1 MLKANLL
8 KYAGSTASAVLTAV
22 VLMFGA
28 GCQRSAT
35 TPEIIPF
42 EHVIVDQN
50 GPASP
55 WGKSV
60 GDINGDGRPD
70 LIAGGRENGGLVWY
84 ENPGWR
90 KHVIASEGAFSTD
103 HEVGDINKDGRNDVI
118 SVMYDRLVWFRNEG
132 DDRWSMKEIDQ
143 QAFHDVEVAD
153 IDGDGFLDIVA
164 RGQSAFKNVGGKLYL
179 YLQRAHGG
187 WDKRVI
193 EVPQGE
199 GLKVQ
204 DIDGDGKADIIING
218 VWLKNPGGR
227 NAEWQQQAFTH
238 SWTWPHVYVAVG
250 DVNGDGRLDI
260 VMSPAEIAGGRYR
273 ISWFEAP
280 RDRTTE
286 WVEHVVDADVEAV
299 HHFVGVADFD
309 QDGRMDI
316 AAAMM
321 HQGKAPTEVKI
332 YVNQDAGRTWF
343 KQVLSTKGSHNMRI
357 VDIDGDGDPDLF
369 GANWEGENQHP
380 ELWINM
386 TCKPGVGCP
395 CWRRHVIDGNRP
407 GKAVF
412 ISAADLDGDGHI
424 DLAGGAWWYKNPGTP
439 TGSWERIAFGKP
451 AFDVVLL
458 ADLDGDGDID
468 ALATRWREDK
478 YDSRFVFAENDGHG
492 HFRLRDDLPA
502 GAGDFLQGVAL
513 SHFGT
518 DGRLQVALSWHR
530 PQDEADRGIQLLTV
544 PKHPAVEPWRL
555 EKISPESQDE
565 ALSAGDIDRDGHID
579 LLLGTRWMRNEGGS
593 WSIHKIDP
601 ERADPPDRN
610 RLADINGD
618 GRLDAVVGF
627 RAISKPGDVVWYE
640 QGANPRVPW
649 KQHLVGRVIGPMSLD
664 VVDIDGDGDLDIVV
678 GEHNLKNPDSARLL
692 VFENLDGHGAR
703 WRERLIYTG
712 DEHHDGAV
720 ASDIDGDG
728 DLDVVSVGWGHG
740 KVLWYE
746 NLGPRCT
753 ANQGVTVHDQ
763 RKPQVNTGAITL
775 MMHLFEH
782 RTINSQ
788 AMLHRPPVSQS

>member
-1 MLKANLL
+1 MRQCSSAGFAGIVKNNLL
-8 KYAGSTASAVLTAV
+8 KPAGGIAAIVLVAM
-22 VLMFGA
+22 VLILNG
-28 GCQRSAT
+28 GCQRSTAIQET
-35 TPEIIPF
+35 ISF
-42 EHVIVDQN
+42 DHVIVDRN
-50 GPASP
+50 GPGSP

-70 LIAGGRENGGLVWY
+70 LIVGGRESGGLVWY

-103 HEVGDINKDGRNDVI
+103 HEVGDIDKDGRNDVV
-118 SVMYDRLVWFRNEG
+118 SVMYDRLAWFRNG
-132 DDRWSMKEIDQ
+132 GRDRWTMEEIDRQ
-143 QAFHDVEVAD
+143 KLHDVEIAD
-153 IDGDGFLDIVA
+153 LDGDGRMDVVA
-164 RGQSAFKNVGGKLYL
+164 RGQLAFSGAGNQVYL
-179 YLQRAHGG
+179 FFRRAQGR
-187 WDKRVI
+187 WDKRII

-199 GLKVQ
+199 GLKIQ
-204 DIDGDGKADIIING
+204 DIDGDGKPDIVING
-218 VWLKNPGGR
+218 AWLKNPGRR
-227 NAEWQQQAFTH
+227 NDEWRQHVFTR

-260 VMSPAEIAGGRYR
+260 VMSPAETAGNRYR

-280 RDRTTE
+280 RDRTVE

-299 HHFVGVADFD
+299 HHFVGIADFD
-309 QDGRMDI
+309 HDGREDI
-316 AAAMM
+316 VTAMM

-332 YVNQDAGRTWF
+332 YVNQDAGRTWS

-380 ELWINM
+380 ELWINL
-386 TCKPGVGCP
+386 TCRPDIGCP
-395 CWRRHVIDGNRP
+395 CWRRHEIDSKRP

-412 ISAADLDGDGHI
+412 INAADLDGDGHI

-439 TGSWERIAFGKP
+439 TGSWERRAFGSP
-451 AFDVVLL
+451 AFDVDLL

-492 HFRLRDDLPA
+492 NFRLHADLPA

-513 SHFGT
+513 SRFGS
-518 DGRLQVALSWHR
+518 DGLLQVALSWHR

-555 EKISPESQDE
+555 EKISQESQDE
-565 ALSAGDIDRDGHID
+565 ALSAGDIDRDGRID
-579 LLLGTRWMRNEGGS
+579 LLLGTRWMRNEGAG
-593 WSIHKIDP
+593 WSAHKIDF
-601 ERADPPDRN
+601 ETADPPDRN

-627 RAISKPGDVVWYE
+627 RAISTVGDVVWYE
-640 QGANPRVPW
+640 QGTDPRAPW
-649 KQHLVGRVIGPMSLD
+649 KRHLVGRVVGPMSLD

-692 VFENLDGHGAR
+692 VFENLDGHGGR
-703 WRERLIYTG
+703 WREQLIYTG
-712 DEHHDGAV
+712 DEHHDGALAV
-720 ASDIDGDG
+720 DLDGDG

-740 KVLWYE
+740 KVLFYE
-746 NLGPRCT
+746 NLGGRCP
-753 ANQGVTVHDQ
+753 NVG
-763 RKPQVNTGAITL
+763 GAG
-775 MMHLFEH
+775 HV
-782 RTINSQ
+782 R
-788 AMLHRPPVSQS
+788 R